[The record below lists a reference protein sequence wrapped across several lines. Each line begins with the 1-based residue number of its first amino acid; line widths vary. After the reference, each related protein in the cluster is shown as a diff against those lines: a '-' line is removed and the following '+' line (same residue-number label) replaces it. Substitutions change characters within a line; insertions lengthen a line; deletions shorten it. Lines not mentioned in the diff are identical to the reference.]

1 MIFYKITHKYKLDN
15 HFERKDI
22 GIYSTKEK
30 AQNAVEELKQKA
42 GFCDTQDGF
51 KIKKVFRLFTP
62 KLIDKTFW
70 VDGFEPYTYER

>member
-1 MIFYKITHKYKLDN
+1 MICYKVTHKYKLDN

-22 GIYSTKEK
+22 GIYSSEAN
-30 AQNAVEELKQKA
+30 AQNTVEELKQKT

-51 KIKKVFRLFTP
+51 KIKRVFKIFKP

-70 VDGFEPYTYER
+70 VDGFDTYTY

>member
-1 MIFYKITHKYKLDN
+1 MIFYKVTHKYKLDN

-22 GIYSTKEK
+22 GIYSSDGN
-30 AQNAVEELKQKA
+30 AQNAVEELKQKI
-42 GFCDTQDGF
+42 GFCDTQEGF

-70 VDGFEPYTYER
+70 DDGFVTYTY

>member
-1 MIFYKITHKYKLDN
+1 MTLYKVSHKYILDD

-22 GIYSTKEK
+22 GIYSSEEN
-30 AQNAVEELKQKA
+30 ARSAVEELKQKT

-51 KIKKVFRLFTP
+51 KIKKVFRFLKP

-70 VDGFEPYTYER
+70 VDGFVTYTY